1 VRAYIIILA
10 GCLVLPTVYGQEVDL
25 SREAQRAGQLV
36 KAGKPQEA
44 IPIYLR
50 ILRASPNH
58 PELLIDLCVAE
69 FKAKQ
74 YEDAIRHASAA
85 LLLNPNLP
93 AASLF
98 LGASYLALEQP
109 TNAIAPLEK
118 VLAIAPTD
126 RNARLM
132 LAEAL
137 SGSARYE
144 EAIKQ
149 FQSAAEV
156 LPNSPRVWYGIG
168 QVYDAL
174 AKQACQEVETRFPDS
189 AYSWALIGDSYLR
202 ERRFESAYAAY
213 RQSLAKGPATPGVY
227 AGLARVYSETG
238 HPDWAEKEQ
247 GFESDAIKA
256 ASNKEPPA
264 SYLRCT
270 TDRKLADES
279 YARLAQLAP
288 SVESHLHAAK
298 LLDASGRY
306 REAVSEWRSGLR
318 LAPEN
323 IQAQLG
329 LAWSLYRLRDYEAV
343 LPMLAHLLGLQ
354 PQPAEVN
361 FLYGATLLNLEKPD
375 AAIPY
380 LKAALKQSPHM
391 RAAEAAL
398 GQALLRYGKPE
409 QAIPY
414 LRAALVED
422 SDGDTH
428 FQLFRAYQLTGEA
441 DLSKQALADYQQ
453 FRTSLAQKER
463 NNQQQTIAAP

>member
-1 VRAYIIILA
+1 VRAFIVILA
-10 GCLVLPTVYGQEVDL
+10 GCLVLQVYGQEVDL
-25 SREAQRAGQLV
+25 SREAHKAGELV
-36 KAGKPQEA
+36 KAGKPHEA

-50 ILRASPNH
+50 LVQSAPNR
-58 PELLIDLCVAE
+58 PEFLIDLCVAE

-85 LLLNPNLP
+85 LKLNPNLP
-93 AASLF
+93 AANLF
-98 LGASYLALEQP
+98 LGASHLALGEP
-109 TNAIAPLEK
+109 TNALAPLEK
-118 VLAIAPTD
+118 VLAITPAD

-137 SGSARYE
+137 SGSARHE
-144 EAIKQ
+144 EAINQ
-149 FQSAAEV
+149 FRSAAEV
-156 LPNSPRVWYGIG
+156 LPSSPRVWYGLG

-174 AKQACQEVETRFPDS
+174 AKQACQEVETKFPDS

-202 ERRFESAYAAY
+202 ERRFESAYGAY
-213 RQSLAKGPATPGVY
+213 RQSLAKGPAAPGVY

-247 GFESDAIKA
+247 RFESIAIKA
-256 ASNKEPPA
+256 GNNSGEPTA

-288 SVESHLHAAK
+288 SVESYLHAAK

-306 REAVSEWRSGLR
+306 REAVSEWRSGLQ
-318 LAPEN
+318 LDPEN
-323 IQAQLG
+323 IPAQLG
-329 LAWSLYRLRDYEAV
+329 LAWSLYRLRDYESV
-343 LPMLAHLLGLQ
+343 LPMLAHLLEVQ
-354 PQPAEVN
+354 PQSAEIN

-375 AAIPY
+375 AAILY
-380 LKAALKQSPHM
+380 LQAALKQNPQMHV
-391 RAAEAAL
+391 AEAAL
-398 GQALLRYGKPE
+398 GQALLRCGKPE

-414 LRAALVED
+414 LQAALVED

-428 FQLFRAYQLTGEA
+428 FQLFRAFQLTGKA
-441 DLSKQALADYQQ
+441 DLAKQALADYQQ

-463 NNQQQTIAAP
+463 NEQPEPIAAP